1 MLQADVYADF
11 YLKPLLIA
19 LALEVLPDTP
29 EIALLSCSSL
39 FQPGRKID
47 HGSRDAACLA
57 RAGHHL
63 VSRTNGSAQLSPRA
77 PGCNEVHA
85 GSPAAPHQHQSP
97 PRSGTQLPLWPQA
110 MELFDRL
117 QRDRVPA
124 QGTPEL
130 RAAERDRQ
138 LQRRCGILGH
148 QSRQGLTPDSRP
160 LALHRL
166 GHRPGAFCCGCASS
180 GRQEA
185 PAFL

>member
-85 GSPAAPHQHQSP
+85 GKPSLMRAGWKAPIHDSSAGGA
-97 PRSGTQLPLWPQA
+97 RGDVEGA
-110 MELFDRL
+110 D
-117 QRDRVPA
+117 
-124 QGTPEL
+124 
-130 RAAERDRQ
+130 AEK
-138 LQRRCGILGH
+138 H
-148 QSRQGLTPDSRP
+148 VT
-160 LALHRL
+160 
-166 GHRPGAFCCGCASS
+166 SS
-180 GRQEA
+180 
-185 PAFL
+185 